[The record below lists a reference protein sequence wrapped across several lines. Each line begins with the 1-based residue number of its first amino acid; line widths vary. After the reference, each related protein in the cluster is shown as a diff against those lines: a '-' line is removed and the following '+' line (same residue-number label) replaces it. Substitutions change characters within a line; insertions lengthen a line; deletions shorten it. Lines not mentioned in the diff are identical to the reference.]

1 MWCFCAEHAG
11 LGVTV
16 GTSAEKNAGLFLHVR
31 AKIPT
36 SPRVR
41 EKWGTQS
48 IFQRSNCILESGA
61 IAGSVTGTGWA
72 EGSRLAVGEVAAEH
86 GIAGAGECVGQ
97 RDKQRSLGVASGTV
111 GQDQSVAVG
120 SCGEVQKSADRGI
133 DREVSKIAD
142 GGVRQGNILNA

>member
-1 MWCFCAEHAG
+1 MA
-11 LGVTV
+11 
-16 GTSAEKNAGLFLHVR
+16 AEKNAGLVVLLR

-36 SPRVR
+36 SPKVR
-41 EKWGTQS
+41 EKWGTRP
-48 IFQRSNCILESGA
+48 IFQRSDCILQAGA
-61 IAGSVTGTGWA
+61 VAGSVTGTGWA
-72 EGSRLAVGEVAAEH
+72 EGSCLAVGQIAAED
-86 GIAGAGECVGQ
+86 GIACAGECVGQ

-133 DREVSKIAD
+133 DHEVSKIAD